1 MKYGIAASAWAN
13 LSRTVAAAAIGTWL
27 AFAICPAVFAADG
40 AQAAAAAK
48 EAAGRFK
55 AYLGDLEKS
64 KGTPD
69 YAKPP
74 ASAYL
79 RRIFDADALAAL
91 PAPKI
96 DDFGWLLEWVTSVGQ
111 TYTVML
117 MFGAKDSGTQTA
129 GRNLVDYQDNTLPAA
144 AFMLRLNAYA
154 APAMPAYFNSLP
166 PGERAQAR
174 EEIEQRNRGLV
185 QMATGMTGFIGI
197 RLKLENVRL
206 TAKALRDT
214 VAIWAPLTTAQERAG
229 LLARLEKARSTNKD
243 AGIDDAITAIS
254 TVIKNVKD

>member
-1 MKYGIAASAWAN
+1 MNCGIVASRWA
-13 LSRTVAAAAIGTWL
+13 SFWKPVAATAIGLWL
-27 AFAICPAVFAADG
+27 VFGFCPAVFAADG

-64 KGTPD
+64 KGKPD
-69 YAKPP
+69 YTKPP
-74 ASAYL
+74 ASEYL
-79 RRIFDADALAAL
+79 KRIFDADALAAL
-91 PAPKI
+91 PAPKTGNF
-96 DDFGWLLEWVTSVGQ
+96 DWLLTSVDQ
-111 TYTVML
+111 TFIAML
-117 MFGAKDSGTQTA
+117 MFGAKDPIDQPA
-129 GRNLVDYQDNTLPAA
+129 GRNLVDYQDNTLPAV
-144 AFMLRLNAYA
+144 AFKLRLNAYA
-154 APAMPAYFNSLP
+154 ASAMPAYLDSLP

-174 EEIEQRNRGLV
+174 GEIEQSNRSLV
-185 QMATGMTGFIGI
+185 QMATGMAGFIGI

-214 VAIWAPLTTAQERAG
+214 VSIWAPLATSKERAE
-229 LLARLEKARSTNKD
+229 LLARLEKARIANKD